1 MHKSRMAH
9 VSAILAAGAISL
21 PLLASTTSA
30 FAASPRA
37 TAPFGTQLAR
47 LKAHAQPHASVV
59 SVTFAPSD
67 RQGAISAIWT
77 VDATT
82 SATGALAIGA
92 TITIDAPPTTTF
104 PSAASAYKV
113 NSTTVTAIPS
123 TAAGTVTIATPVAVS
138 SSTLVTVVMTGVINP
153 AAGTYANTSFSVSTS
168 VDTTASNPASGLSF
182 GSVVSGVSFSPSS
195 LVGAGSATW
204 TVGFTASASG
214 ALAIGDTITI
224 SAPAST
230 TFPSAVSAYTV
241 NSTTVTA
248 IPSTA
253 AGTVTIATPVALG
266 NSTAVSVQ
274 ITGVTNPAASSYPNT
289 SFSASTTADA
299 AANPASGQT
308 FSVGSMNTT
317 TGLGLSSVSVAYGSE
332 TSEIFTV
339 TVTGLSGEGYPEGT
353 VAVYNS
359 STELC
364 SAVLYTNGSY
374 GAVATCSLTAYEL
387 AAGAYSDVFATYIPG
402 IPSSSNS
409 SYTYG
414 TSSSSPVQAFSVGSV
429 STTDT
434 TVSESPTKVTYGH
447 ESASVI
453 SVTVTTYDG
462 GAAPNGEKVIV
473 HVGAI
478 TCTAALKGGRGACRV
493 AKTAL
498 PVGSYPVSAT
508 YGGDAN
514 LRGSSGSSVSRLTV
528 SKDATR
534 TSVSE
539 SPANVTYGHES
550 ASLISVAVTTRYGE
564 AVPNGETVTV
574 YVGNVTCT
582 AALKDDRGNCR
593 IATTALQV
601 GSYPVLATYGG
612 DANLSGSSVSELT
625 VSKDTTRTKVSESP
639 TSVTYGHE
647 SASVFSV
654 TVTTRYGE
662 AVPNGEKVT
671 VHVGAITCTAVL
683 KGGNG
688 TCTIA
693 NNALPVG
700 SYPVQATYGGD
711 ATLSSSSGSSTSRLT
726 V

>member
-37 TAPFGTQLAR
+37 TAPIGTQLAR

-123 TAAGTVTIATPVAVS
+123 TAAGTVTISTPVAVS

-204 TVGFTASASG
+204 TVGFTASANG

-230 TFPSAVSAYTV
+230 TFPSAASAYTV

-374 GAVATCSLTAYEL
+374 SAVATCSLTAYEL

-429 STTDT
+429 STTGT

-453 SVTVTTYDG
+453 SVTVTTHDG

-528 SKDATR
+528 SKDTTR

>member
-1 MHKSRMAH
+1 
-9 VSAILAAGAISL
+9 
-21 PLLASTTSA
+21 
-30 FAASPRA
+30 
-37 TAPFGTQLAR
+37 
-47 LKAHAQPHASVV
+47 
-59 SVTFAPSD
+59 
-67 RQGAISAIWT
+67 
-77 VDATT
+77 
-82 SATGALAIGA
+82 
-92 TITIDAPPTTTF
+92 
-104 PSAASAYKV
+104 
-113 NSTTVTAIPS
+113 
-123 TAAGTVTIATPVAVS
+123 
-138 SSTLVTVVMTGVINP
+138 
-153 AAGTYANTSFSVSTS
+153 
-168 VDTTASNPASGLSF
+168 
-182 GSVVSGVSFSPSS
+182 
-195 LVGAGSATW
+195 
-204 TVGFTASASG
+204 
-214 ALAIGDTITI
+214 
-224 SAPAST
+224 
-230 TFPSAVSAYTV
+230 
-241 NSTTVTA
+241 
-248 IPSTA
+248 
-253 AGTVTIATPVALG
+253 
-266 NSTAVSVQ
+266 
-274 ITGVTNPAASSYPNT
+274 VTNPAASSYPNT

-299 AANPASGQT
+299 AADPASGQT

-317 TGLGLSSVSVAYGSE
+317 IGLGLSSVSVAYGSE

-374 GAVATCSLTAYEL
+374 SAVATCSLTAYEL
-387 AAGAYSDVFATYIPG
+387 AAGAYNDVFATYIPGIPSSSNSSYTYGTSSSSPVQAFSVGSVNTTIGLGLSSVSVAYGSETSEIFTVTVTGLSGEGYPEGTVAVYNSSTELCSAVLYTNGSYSAVATCSLTAYELAAGAYNDVFATYIPG

-429 STTDT
+429 STTGT

-453 SVTVTTYDG
+453 SVTVTTHDG

-478 TCTAALKGGRGACRV
+478 TCTAALKGGKGACRV

-498 PVGSYPVSAT
+498 PVGSYPVSAA

-528 SKDATR
+528 SKDTTR

-683 KGGNG
+683 KSGNG

>member
-374 GAVATCSLTAYEL
+374 SAVATCSLTAYEL

>member
-429 STTDT
+429 STTGT

>member
-230 TFPSAVSAYTV
+230 TFPSAASAYTV

-299 AANPASGQT
+299 AANPASGQA

-374 GAVATCSLTAYEL
+374 SAVATCSLTAYEL